1 MSGKRI
7 FLLLTLS
14 IVLNA
19 SPLLAAGDPTVFDYF
34 KWLAIVAGL
43 GMPLAVIGPAIA
55 QGLATKGA
63 CEGIARNPEAN
74 TKITT
79 ALVIGLAMIES
90 LAIYALVI
98 ELILLFANPTLKY
111 LGM

>member
-1 MSGKRI
+1 MAVKRVI
-7 FLLLTLS
+7 PLLILIMGLS
-14 IVLNA
+14 A
-19 SPLLAAGDPTVFDYF
+19 SPLMAASDPTVFGYF

-98 ELILLFANPTLKY
+98 ELILLFANPSLKY

>member
-1 MSGKRI
+1 MATTRT
-7 FLLLTLS
+7 FLLSLALALS
-14 IVLNA
+14 A
-19 SPLLAAGDPTVFDYF
+19 SPLLAAADPEVFSYF

-55 QGLATKGA
+55 QGLVTKGA

-79 ALVIGLAMIES
+79 VLVIGLAMIES

-98 ELILLFANPTLKY
+98 ELILLFANPSLKH
-111 LGM
+111 LGF

>member
-1 MSGKRI
+1 MAHFKTI
-7 FLLLTLS
+7 LLTLVMVMS
-14 IVLNA
+14 SA
-19 SPLLAAGDPTVFDYF
+19 PLMAAADPETFAYF

-43 GMPLAVIGPAIA
+43 GMPLAVLGPALA

-79 ALVIGLAMIES
+79 VLVIGLAMIES

-98 ELILLFANPTLKY
+98 ELILLFANPSLKH
-111 LGM
+111 LGF

>member
-1 MSGKRI
+1 MAHFKTI
-7 FLLLTLS
+7 LLTLVMVMS
-14 IVLNA
+14 A
-19 SPLLAAGDPTVFDYF
+19 APLMAAADPETFAYF

-43 GMPLAVIGPAIA
+43 GMPIAVLGPAIG

-79 ALVIGLAMIES
+79 VLVIGLAMIES

-98 ELILLFANPTLKY
+98 ELILLFANPSLKH
-111 LGM
+111 LGF

>member
-1 MSGKRI
+1 MAKI
-7 FLLLTLS
+7 KTPLLTL
-14 IVLNA
+14 LL
-19 SPLLAAGDPTVFDYF
+19 LLAAAGPLMAAADPETFAYF
-34 KWLAIVAGL
+34 RWLAIVAGL
-43 GMPLAVIGPAIA
+43 GMPIAVIGPAIA

-79 ALVIGLAMIES
+79 VLVIGLAMIES

-98 ELILLFANPTLKY
+98 ELILLFANPSLKH
-111 LGM
+111 LGF

>member
-1 MSGKRI
+1 MAGKRI
-7 FLLLTLS
+7 ILLLTLIMALS
-14 IVLNA
+14 A
-19 SPLLAAGDPTVFDYF
+19 SPLLAAGDPSVIDYF

-98 ELILLFANPTLKY
+98 ELILLFANPSLKHFG
-111 LGM
+111 L